1 MKWLLLAV
9 LSQGIVP
16 TDITFRNVDDCYKQA
31 GQAALMARNA
41 KAEIAEAKAQDIELN
56 KYACVLMDDLD
67 GVGSGSHYDIGDHY
81 NRS

>member
-1 MKWLLLAV
+1 MKWLLVAV

-16 TDITFRNVDDCYKQA
+16 TDITFRNVDDCNKQA

-56 KYACVLMDDLD
+56 KYACVLMDD
-67 GVGSGSHYDIGDHY
+67 
-81 NRS
+81 

>member
-1 MKWLLLAV
+1 MKWLLVAV

-41 KAEIAEAKAQDIELN
+41 KAEIAEAKAPDIELN
-56 KYACVLMDDLD
+56 KYACVLMDD
-67 GVGSGSHYDIGDHY
+67 
-81 NRS
+81 